1 MFTFIDYENWNRKEI
16 YEKFFGYTYS
26 VTAEIDI
33 TDFREKTKSK
43 GYKFYPSICWAI
55 GKTVNSDA
63 DYRFARMNGKPGCY
77 DKLKV
82 HFNLLR
88 NDGSNLFSHAVTP
101 FTGDFDAFYWQFE
114 KDKKAAESCG
124 KLYNYNTPQPDCVH
138 VSVMHQIVHTSL
150 SMSKPAEFSAY
161 NKPDTAFIPF
171 IIVGKFHEDNGRIKL
186 PVTAELHHCVN
197 DGFHT
202 EKLFMLLE
210 KSCMEALK

>member
-101 FTGDFDAFYWQFE
+101 FT
-114 KDKKAAESCG
+114 
-124 KLYNYNTPQPDCVH
+124 
-138 VSVMHQIVHTSL
+138 
-150 SMSKPAEFSAY
+150 
-161 NKPDTAFIPF
+161 
-171 IIVGKFHEDNGRIKL
+171 ED
-186 PVTAELHHCVN
+186 
-197 DGFHT
+197 
-202 EKLFMLLE
+202 
-210 KSCMEALK
+210 